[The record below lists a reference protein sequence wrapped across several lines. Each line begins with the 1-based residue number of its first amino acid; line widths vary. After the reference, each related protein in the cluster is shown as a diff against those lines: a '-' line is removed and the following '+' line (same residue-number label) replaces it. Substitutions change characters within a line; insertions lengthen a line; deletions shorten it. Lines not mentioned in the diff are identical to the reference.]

1 MIRCI
6 NKIINGE
13 MKWGLNW
20 FLPNITWLLHI
31 NLPFAT
37 NVHTKY
43 GLVYIKNRLVL
54 YTSLGYMISKMLWEK
69 YQTQPTGASA
79 LTLFKIYEELMFN
92 KGYIAMNF
100 CNHLHPNHFLFIV
113 FIPN

>member
-1 MIRCI
+1 
-6 NKIINGE
+6 
-13 MKWGLNW
+13 
-20 FLPNITWLLHI
+20 
-31 NLPFAT
+31 
-37 NVHTKY
+37 
-43 GLVYIKNRLVL
+43 
-54 YTSLGYMISKMLWEK
+54 MLWEK